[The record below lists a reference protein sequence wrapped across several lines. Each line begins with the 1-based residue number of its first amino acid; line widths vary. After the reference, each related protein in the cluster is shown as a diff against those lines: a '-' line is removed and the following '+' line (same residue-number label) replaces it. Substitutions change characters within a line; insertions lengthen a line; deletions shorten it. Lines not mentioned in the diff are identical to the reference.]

1 MFVAR
6 LLGLAEA
13 ELQCHVAPSTV
24 HHVQLSVDAA
34 RHAALAALP
43 LPELTP
49 AALQALR
56 RDALEARSR
65 ITWQR
70 SSAEP
75 AAR

>member
-6 LLGLAEA
+6 LLGLTQA

-24 HHVQLSVDAA
+24 HHAQLSLDPA

-49 AALQALR
+49 PALEALR
-56 RDALEARSR
+56 REALEARGR
-65 ITWQR
+65 VTWQR
-70 SSAEP
+70 ASAS
-75 AAR
+75 